1 MFTNLW
7 VTYTAHNFDV
17 LDKKMMIEYK
27 ITNKGKNYGNF
38 FFEWIFE
45 ELSPEERERYKDHDV
60 YYKWSVSEIYS
71 FAHGRGKAIVDEIK
85 RYAVNFTLV
94 VRNSCVSLDDF
105 MNVCYD
111 IFKKVDEE
119 NKHYLEHKTV
129 INNIATEK

>member
-1 MFTNLW
+1 MFTDLW

-17 LDKKMMIEYK
+17 LDKKMRIEYK

-105 MNVCYD
+105 MKICYD

-119 NKHYLEHKTV
+119 NK
-129 INNIATEK
+129 